1 MNKIRWKQRELPRL
15 GRPAEPRPGNKH
27 RQEGQHWKVG
37 MEGGGGSQDTEERL
51 SDAHGA

>member
-1 MNKIRWKQRELPRL
+1 MEAEGTAEAREASRAP
-15 GRPAEPRPGNKH
+15 PGYKH

-51 SDAHGA
+51 NDAHGA